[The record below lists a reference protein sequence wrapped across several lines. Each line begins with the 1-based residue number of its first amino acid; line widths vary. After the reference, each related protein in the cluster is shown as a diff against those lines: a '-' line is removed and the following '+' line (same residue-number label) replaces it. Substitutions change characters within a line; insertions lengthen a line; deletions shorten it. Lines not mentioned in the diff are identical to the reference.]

1 MGCQIAVR
9 PKLWHLP
16 GMLRSLL
23 HRWCLILGIMAM
35 VSALVSVPASAAS
48 VFAAMGTGTN
58 TPQSTHHGMSASA
71 TEAPMPCK
79 VAMKHCPHC
88 PQKICPELAGCGVK
102 CFQAFS
108 PLPAEEHLMGE
119 ILRERLAPGRASV
132 TAGSLIPPLLR
143 PPSV

>member
-1 MGCQIAVR
+1 
-9 PKLWHLP
+9 
-16 GMLRSLL
+16 MLRSAL
-23 HRWCLILGIMAM
+23 HRWSLILGILAM

-48 VFAAMGTGTN
+48 VFATMGTGTN
-58 TPQSTHHGMSASA
+58 TAQSTHHGMSTAA

-79 VAMKHCPHC
+79 GAMKHCLHC
-88 PQKICPELAGCGVK
+88 PQKICPELAGCAVK

-108 PLPAEEHLMGE
+108 PLPAEARLMGE
-119 ILRERLAPGRASV
+119 VLRERLPPGRAAV